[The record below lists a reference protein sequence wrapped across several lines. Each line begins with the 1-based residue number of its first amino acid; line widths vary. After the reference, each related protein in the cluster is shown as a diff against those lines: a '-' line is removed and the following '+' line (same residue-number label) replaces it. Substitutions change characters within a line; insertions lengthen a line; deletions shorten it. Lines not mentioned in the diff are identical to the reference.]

1 MGRQKNDGR
10 GRLGGRGPGVPNDEK
25 KKFTKSAFR
34 RITEKSL
41 MPDPA
46 HPEGL
51 SKFEQYLEMLE
62 PNEWINA
69 MLKLTEFHTG
79 RMKSVDMNVEATD
92 AALTIDTKLRLLSGE
107 NDKT

>member
-10 GRLGGRGPGVPNDEK
+10 GRLGGRGRGVPNREERK
-25 KKFTKSAFR
+25 TTKASFQ
-34 RITEKSL
+34 RITEKAL
-41 MPDPA
+41 QPDPK

-51 SKFEQYLEMLE
+51 SKFEQYLELLE

-79 RMKSVDMNVEATD
+79 RIKSVDMNLDSADHSLSID
-92 AALTIDTKLRLLSGE
+92 AKLKMLSGE
-107 NDKT
+107 NDQ